1 MSQTNMY
8 RPGIDV
14 TQADLVPHLNWRR
27 QERTELVGRW
37 KAKVYDMLHVMV
49 SVKSR
54 RVPGAMTDEEL
65 FSVENDERMANGGD
79 HDELDDVLTV
89 EERKQLDSALRIGN
103 SEGLDEDSNL
113 QRMENPI
120 AFQKRERVGLERKQ
134 LDSALRIGNS
144 EGLDEDSEFAENGE
158 PNSLSKERKSWFGWN
173 KKPSK
178 NNSVEDAEDPKTPKK
193 ASKSAPENGNYRP
206 ELSREEMGDVK
217 KDKESSNTKKKKNGV
232 MNELNKHESEYK
244 KGLRPVLWLTPEFP
258 LQTEELIPLLDVLA
272 NKVKAIRRL
281 RELLTTKLPQGTF
294 PVKMAIPIVPTI
306 RVLVTFTKFEE
317 LQPTSDE
324 FATPL
329 SSPTHFQD
337 VKSKAADASG
347 SWYSWVKGGRGGPSG
362 DSADNKNWKD
372 EIDPFHIPSE
382 YTWVDANEKKR
393 RMKAKR
399 AKNKRVSSK
408 KQTSRTLDGQQLADG
423 FE

>member
-89 EERKQLDSALRIGN
+89 E
-103 SEGLDEDSNL
+103 
-113 QRMENPI
+113 
-120 AFQKRERVGLERKQ
+120 ERKQ

-294 PVKMAIPIVPTI
+294 PVK
-306 RVLVTFTKFEE
+306 
-317 LQPTSDE
+317 
-324 FATPL
+324 
-329 SSPTHFQD
+329 
-337 VKSKAADASG
+337 
-347 SWYSWVKGGRGGPSG
+347 
-362 DSADNKNWKD
+362 
-372 EIDPFHIPSE
+372 
-382 YTWVDANEKKR
+382 
-393 RMKAKR
+393 
-399 AKNKRVSSK
+399 
-408 KQTSRTLDGQQLADG
+408 
-423 FE
+423 